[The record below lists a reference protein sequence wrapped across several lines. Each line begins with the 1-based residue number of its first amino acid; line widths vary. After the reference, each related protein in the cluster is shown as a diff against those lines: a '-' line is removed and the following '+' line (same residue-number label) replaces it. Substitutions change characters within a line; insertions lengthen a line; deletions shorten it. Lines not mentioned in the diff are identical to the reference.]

1 MLRPQAM
8 NLVTKILTL
17 SSLILLWISLN
28 GINLSTGG
36 LALLIVIP
44 TLSYLLAL
52 YMGILPGKL
61 KLKVNFVW
69 YCLWLIKEIFKSTID
84 VVKIIWSKDMNLSE
98 NIEWL
103 EARSNDET
111 YLTIYGNSITLTPGT
126 VTLDIKNNMLLVH
139 SLKKAAFEDLQRG
152 EMENRLASALSLK
165 ED

>member
-36 LALLIVIP
+36 LALLIAIA
-44 TLSYLLAL
+44 TLSCFLAL

-61 KLKVNFVW
+61 KLKVNFMW

-111 YLTIYGNSITLTPGT
+111 HLTIYGNSITLTPGT

-139 SLKKAAFEDLQRG
+139 SLKKAAFEDLQQG

>member
-28 GINLSTGG
+28 GINSEVSG
-36 LALLIVIP
+36 LVLLIVIP
-44 TLSYLLAL
+44 MLSYLLAS
-52 YMGILPGKL
+52 YMGILPGTP
-61 KLKVNFVW
+61 KLKVNFIR

-111 YLTIYGNSITLTPGT
+111 LLTIYGNSITLTPGT
-126 VTLDIKNNMLLVH
+126 VTLDFKNNMLLVH
-139 SLKKAAFEDLQRG
+139 SLKKAAFKDLQQG
-152 EMENRLASALSLK
+152 EMKNRLTSALFLK
-165 ED
+165 EE